1 MVTVMTFI
9 GYLTVFCYIYLIST
23 IFPEDDFF
31 NYFTLI
37 FVSYYLI
44 STDFRWEKN
53 QKIARRIQNMEN
65 NYILK
70 GCVNDFRLFVFVL
83 IFNYF
88 IFLTRIISHVKYL
101 FQFSYVE
108 TVLCAIGD
116 EFPHILRKRRNNII
130 FRAIVIGSAFL
141 LGLPMVCNVSR
152 N

>member
-1 MVTVMTFI
+1 MIFV
-9 GYLTVFCYIYLIST
+9 GYLAVFVSYL
-23 IFPEDDFF
+23 PDF
-31 NYFTLI
+31 NYFPW
-37 FVSYYLI
+37 
-44 STDFRWEKN
+44 RWFLSIILHWFLWAITWFQLLSPGKN
-53 QKIARRIQNMEN
+53 LKIERRNQNMEN
-65 NYILK
+65 NYILV
-70 GCVNDFRLFVFVL
+70 GCVNDFRLFVVVL

-88 IFLTRIISHVKYL
+88 IFLTRIITHVKFF

-130 FRAIVIGSAFL
+130 FRAIVIGITFL